1 MRSKPHIA
9 LSRMDRPRRSGLR
22 RGFTL
27 VEMLVVVAII
37 GIVMAIGIPQLHRRF
52 NPDSIDQAVKD
63 MMEACS
69 HARAYAILQSVPVDM
84 VLDADTGSISLQPSG
99 GARTAPAPVNESIE
113 LIEEPVIEE
122 STPRPASAVAGETLN
137 FSAKLS
143 EKVGIELMEV
153 NFELQDD
160 YAETR
165 VRFYPNGTCDECKIV
180 LVHVVSGERR
190 LITLEV
196 TTALADV
203 ESDPQKFR

>member
-1 MRSKPHIA
+1 MRSKRQCKA
-9 LSRMDRPRRSGLR
+9 SGRGRRPARHA
-22 RGFTL
+22 FTL

-37 GIVMAIGIPQLHRRF
+37 GIVMAVGIPTLHRRL
-52 NPDSIDQAVKD
+52 NPDSIEKGVKD
-63 MMEACS
+63 IMEACS
-69 HARAYAILQSVPVDM
+69 HARAYAILQSVPVDL
-84 VLDADTGSISLQPSG
+84 VLDADTGQMSLQPAG
-99 GARTAPAPVNESIE
+99 GARTGPVEDSPSPE
-113 LIEEPVIEE
+113 FAEPVIED
-122 STPRPASAVAGETLN
+122 SAPRPTSAVAGETLN
-137 FSAKLS
+137 FTARFS

-165 VRFYPNGTCDECKIV
+165 VRFYPNGTSDECKMV
-180 LVHVVSGERR
+180 LVHVETGERR